1 MILLREHVINDA
13 VLGGLYVGGVRLCE
27 TLENKGKLIPCGHH
41 SLSVSMS
48 PKFKRDLALIHSD
61 AIPSSRGIRLH
72 AGNRA
77 DQSLGCVLVG
87 MIRDND
93 RLVDSKT
100 AETIVTALAK
110 QDSEL
115 IIANIVQAITT

>member
-1 MILLREHVINDA
+1 MILIREQVINDA

-27 TLENKGKLIPCGHH
+27 TLESKDKLIPCGHH
-41 SLSVSMS
+41 TLSVTKS

-72 AGNRA
+72 TGNRA

-87 MIRDND
+87 MRRDKD

-100 AETIVTALAK
+100 AESIVTALARNEC
-110 QDSEL
+110 EL
-115 IIANIVQAITT
+115 IIAQC

>member
-1 MILLREHVINDA
+1 MLLLREQMINDA
-13 VLGGLYVGGVRLCE
+13 VLGGLYVGGQRVCE
-27 TLENKGKLIPCGHH
+27 TLENKDKLIPCGHH
-41 SLSVSMS
+41 TLSVTKS

-87 MIRDND
+87 MSRDND
-93 RLVDSKT
+93 RLADSKT
-100 AETIVTALAK
+100 AETIVTALARK
-110 QDSEL
+110 DSEL
-115 IIANIVQAITT
+115 IICRL

>member
-1 MILLREHVINDA
+1 MVLLREQVINDA
-13 VLGGLYVGGVRLCE
+13 VIGRLYVVGIRVCE
-27 TLENKGKLIPCGHH
+27 TLENKEKLIPCGHH
-41 SLSVSMS
+41 KLSVSWS

-87 MIRDND
+87 MGRDND

-100 AETIVTALAK
+100 AETIVTALARK
-110 QDSEL
+110 DNEL
-115 IIANIVQAITT
+115 IIAQC

>member
-1 MILLREHVINDA
+1 MVLLREQVINDA
-13 VLGGLYVGGVRLCE
+13 VIGGLYVGGQRVCE
-27 TLENKGKLIPCGHH
+27 TLENKDKLIPCGHH
-41 SLSVSMS
+41 TLSVTKS

-61 AIPSSRGIRLH
+61 AIPSSRGIRVH

-87 MIRDND
+87 MSREND

-100 AETIVTALAK
+100 AETIVTALAR

-115 IIANIVQAITT
+115 IICRF